1 MAVSEANSTADD
13 FTHYVSIDFGT
24 SGCGI
29 AMAIKGEKSEIQ
41 VFSSWEEISEGVEM
55 KCPTVLLLDP
65 DKNFEQFGMKALNA
79 METKSK
85 LKQPDKADDYLLFQK
100 FKMCLYDDPVSIIVN
115 IFYINGFND
124 SARLDLVLSPA
135 PFSGFLEA

>member
-1 MAVSEANSTADD
+1 MAVSEASSTVDATPD

-29 AMAIKGEKSEIQ
+29 AMAIKGNTSEIK
-41 VFSSWEEISEGVEM
+41 VFSGWEGMSEGVAT

-65 DKNFEQFGMKALNA
+65 DKKLEQFGKSAINA

-100 FKMCLYDDPVSIIVN
+100 FKMCLYDDPVSA
-115 IFYINGFND
+115 YY
-124 SARLDLVLSPA
+124 L
-135 PFSGFLEA
+135 